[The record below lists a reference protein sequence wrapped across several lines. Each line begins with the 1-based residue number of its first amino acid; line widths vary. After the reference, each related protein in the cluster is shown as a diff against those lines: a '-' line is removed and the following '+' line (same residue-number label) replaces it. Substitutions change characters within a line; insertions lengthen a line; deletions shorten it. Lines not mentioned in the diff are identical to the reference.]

1 MPFNGPDLLQL
12 FFGEFDDVQSVMKQ
26 TDALL
31 AVEPIMQKRSTV
43 YISSPVSSFLW
54 HNLLMRASYESM
66 DQDFGSSYRRLTDGK
81 SVTIKP
87 LGDGTLNFYA
97 THEICLIDLRG
108 FYFPFAS
115 TSDAKNTIVFGP
127 LKGRWQ
133 VDELNT
139 LRLRGWTVDYYAAS
153 RLLDETSG
161 LKLEGELSLENGRQ
175 FLEYSKAIEYNTEDD
190 GLISTSTTLTV
201 KDDTGIVVD
210 LFGLGLVME
219 D

>member
-1 MPFNGPDLLQL
+1 MASHLAPVSMPFNGPDLLQL

-31 AVEPIMQKRSTV
+31 AVQPIMQKRSTI

-54 HNLLMRASYESM
+54 HNILTMACYKST
-66 DQDFGSSYRRLTDGK
+66 DKDFGSSYRRLTDGK

-87 LGDGTLNFYA
+87 LGDGTLYFYA
-97 THEICLIDLRG
+97 THEICLIDLR
-108 FYFPFAS
+108 
-115 TSDAKNTIVFGP
+115 DAKNTIVFGP

-139 LRLRGWTVDYYAAS
+139 LRLRGWSVDYYAAS
-153 RLLDETSG
+153 RLLDEASG

-201 KDDTGIVVD
+201 KYDTGIVVD